1 MWLIRLWCMVLL
13 GVLGVVG
20 AEIAVAE
27 NFEMISPQYEHV
39 ENIDCTLS
47 INGGIAK
54 CNGQGSSC
62 QRNTKTQIRLALQKR
77 IIGGT
82 KWGEVCYWTASANGL
97 ATAMFSKEKAV
108 SSGNDYR
115 LQLKCTI
122 SDAEGVILESV
133 TKYSS
138 IKRVN

>member
-1 MWLIRLWCMVLL
+1 MLDMKKVFSWVLVLCMFSFQC
-13 GVLGVVG
+13 
-20 AEIAVAE
+20 ARAANET
-27 NFEMISPQYEHV
+27 ISEPQYTYVSTLQVSLSLDSGTASCSGKAKANHV
-39 ENIDCTLS
+39 NS
-47 INGGIAK
+47 
-54 CNGQGSSC
+54 
-62 QRNTKTQIRLALQKR
+62 KTEIRLALQKR

-97 ATAMFSKEKAV
+97 ATAMISKEKAV
-108 SSGNDYR
+108 SSGSDYR